1 MQRITIFL
9 MLALM
14 SVSAV
19 LPAKGGTKPAVLL
32 DLRFDKGEKPEFVKL
47 NGAAGYS
54 EGGLAL
60 IPGESLVKIDKFY
73 ALAERKA
80 CYRVTPSEDAVLW
93 FRSSEGDF
101 TAELDVP
108 SRKVR
113 ILTSPATEADVPFLE
128 GGKAFDVEVYHIY
141 NKAIVRVSAVKGSG
155 SVAVEAVND
164 GPGGHGAGVLQ
175 PGFNV
180 GMQWDHY
187 CFGLRSGASALVSRV
202 TVSSLKKK
210 VRMLIYGDSIT
221 QPEGYFPAD
230 KFQFAWTQR
239 IISHL
244 GGNAISSGRGGCTIV
259 HVLDYI
265 KNELPYI
272 KTDYVMVTI
281 GTNGG
286 NTEENLSELVE
297 YILSQGCIPILNNIP
312 CNESGTQI
320 PCNEVIAK
328 VRGKYGIKGCMF
340 DLVTSLDGDGK
351 QVDKNQMFFE
361 DYWKEWKWLVYHHPN
376 WVGGDNMFKRTLVDV
391 PEIYE

>member
-1 MQRITIFL
+1 
-9 MLALM
+9 
-14 SVSAV
+14 
-19 LPAKGGTKPAVLL
+19 
-32 DLRFDKGEKPEFVKL
+32 
-47 NGAAGYS
+47 
-54 EGGLAL
+54 
-60 IPGESLVKIDKFY
+60 
-73 ALAERKA
+73 
-80 CYRVTPSEDAVLW
+80 
-93 FRSSEGDF
+93 
-101 TAELDVP
+101 
-108 SRKVR
+108 
-113 ILTSPATEADVPFLE
+113 
-128 GGKAFDVEVYHIY
+128 
-141 NKAIVRVSAVKGSG
+141 
-155 SVAVEAVND
+155 
-164 GPGGHGAGVLQ
+164 
-175 PGFNV
+175 
-180 GMQWDHY
+180 
-187 CFGLRSGASALVSRV
+187 
-202 TVSSLKKK
+202 
-210 VRMLIYGDSIT
+210 MLIYGYSIT

-244 GGNAISSGRGGCTIV
+244 GGNAMSSGRGGCTIV